1 MSLLNYFPRVL
12 SCSTCS
18 RASRASYLTCFCA
31 LGVLCPMCSRPSSA
45 SCLTWSSPLCIL
57 LTQMPH
63 ESHSLHFLCTSYSC
77 HTCSLAPYHS
87 LASGVSS
94 LTYTYPSHILYVSC
108 LVALLSLALEL
119 FETFTE
125 WLRLIVVICYF

>member
-1 MSLLNYFPRVL
+1 MSLLNYFPCVL
-12 SCSTCS
+12 SCSTCFVLYVLS
-18 RASRASYLTCFCA
+18 CLTC
-31 LGVLCPMCSRPSSA
+31 LIPYVLLRPRCFVPYAA